1 MQCRSL
7 RPLLAD
13 MQEAGLTY
21 HWGFPFS
28 LQVRKEGRQV
38 TLHNKDDLPH
48 FISTLE
54 LGNVD
59 FPDWR
64 GSLGLP
70 TLALPQPWLPA
81 RGRGCSRCRKR
92 QTSQGPSTPRDCCDL
107 LLLFVVPHL
116 SRCSV
121 WSSLPWT
128 CRGQKSLASGGLGA
142 GPGDLSS

>member
-21 HWGFPFS
+21 HWGFPFR
-28 LQVRKEGRQV
+28 LQVRKKGRQV

-81 RGRGCSRCRKR
+81 FYVNVPLFLCQCAPPYMGLPPLHQCAYA
-92 QTSQGPSTPRDCCDL
+92 TPL
-107 LLLFVVPHL
+107 VI
-116 SRCSV
+116 
-121 WSSLPWT
+121 
-128 CRGQKSLASGGLGA
+128 
-142 GPGDLSS
+142 